1 MKVEIIVKV
10 DGDVVREQVESVA
23 GTLEQMEEAIDAMGR
38 EAMREALQA
47 SVHAMTP
54 PRPLFLPKGENT
66 GTRATGHGRSSG

>member
-10 DGDVVREQVESVA
+10 NGEVVREQVETVA

-47 SVHAMTP
+47 SVSAVP
-54 PRPLFLPKGENT
+54 SPRPLFRRKAGPT
-66 GTRATGHGRSSG
+66 GTKGSEPGRSSD